1 MQKHENEDIRY
12 MSYRIPNRLIA
23 AKLGITAQAYNNM
36 LVKPLKPEKHDQIVK
51 IIEELKEEIK
61 NGTVG

>member
-1 MQKHENEDIRY
+1 MQKHANEDIRF

-23 AKLGITAQAYNNM
+23 DKLGITLQSYMNM
-36 LVKPLKPEKHDQIVK
+36 LIKPLKPEKHDQIVA

>member
-1 MQKHENEDIRY
+1 MQKHANEDIRF

-23 AKLGITAQAYNNM
+23 DKLGITLQSYMNM
-36 LVKPLKPEKHDQIVK
+36 LIKPLKPEKHDQIIA
-51 IIEELKEEIK
+51 IIKELKEEIK

>member
-1 MQKHENEDIRY
+1 MQKHANDDIRY
-12 MSYRIPNRLIA
+12 MSWRIPNRLIA
-23 AKLGITAQAYNNM
+23 AKLGITAQSYMNM
-36 LVKPLKPEKHDQIVK
+36 LIKPLKQEKHDQIVA

>member
-1 MQKHENEDIRY
+1 MQKHANEDIRY

-23 AKLGITAQAYNNM
+23 AKLGITLQSYMNM
-36 LVKPLKPEKHDQIVK
+36 LVKPLKQEKHDQIVG
-51 IIEELKEEIK
+51 IIEELKGEIK

>member
-1 MQKHENEDIRY
+1 MQKHANEDIRY

-23 AKLGITAQAYNNM
+23 AKLGITSQAYLNM
-36 LVKPLKPEKHDQIVK
+36 LIKPLKQEKHDQIVG

-61 NGTVG
+61 NGTVR

>member
-1 MQKHENEDIRY
+1 MRKHANDDIRY
-12 MSYRIPNRLIA
+12 LSWRIPNRLIA
-23 AKLGITAQAYNNM
+23 DKLGITAQSYMNM

-61 NGTVG
+61 NGTVR

>member
-1 MQKHENEDIRY
+1 MRKHENEDIRY

-23 AKLGITAQAYNNM
+23 AKLGITPQAYNNM
-36 LVKPLKPEKHDQIVK
+36 LVKPLKQEKHDQIVK

-61 NGTVG
+61 NGTVR

>member
-23 AKLGITAQAYNNM
+23 EKLGITAQAYNNM
-36 LVKPLKPEKHDQIVK
+36 LVKPLKQEKHDQIVA

-61 NGTVG
+61 NGTIG

>member
-1 MQKHENEDIRY
+1 MQKHANEDIRF

-23 AKLGITAQAYNNM
+23 AKLGITPQAYMNM
-36 LVKPLKPEKHDQIVK
+36 LIKPLKPEKHDQIVG

-61 NGTVG
+61 NGTIR